1 MGIETPYEANKIVR
15 QAYGELLDAVSDG
28 DMGNTDKVYGILE
41 THTEHHVSLRMDA
54 TEVSKA
60 D

>member
-1 MGIETPYEANKIVR
+1 
-15 QAYGELLDAVSDG
+15 
-28 DMGNTDKVYGILE
+28 MGNTDKVYGILE
-41 THTEHHVSLRMDA
+41 THTEHLVSLRMDA